1 MYGEQAEVSRPTR
14 VEDPIME
21 EQCLKEEYKPKRQ
34 ELLREYSV
42 NIRFLTIGCVIEVG
56 CKSIPFTSV
65 DEAMKELNEYVKNPY
80 EMVKKWNEIFEQA

>member
-1 MYGEQAEVSRPTR
+1 MYGEQAEVPRPTR
-14 VEDPIME
+14 VPDPIME

-42 NIRFLTIGCVIEVG
+42 YIRFLTIGCVIEVG

-80 EMVKKWNEIFEQA
+80 EMTKKWNKIFEQA